1 MFLVCVIYPIA
12 EYGDSRERKLLKA
25 AGRRSD
31 RSQTDASSR
40 ILQWL
45 TEEFDA
51 AVELRKRLA
60 AVPGVT
66 ASLREE

>member
-1 MFLVCVIYPIA
+1 MCVCYPLA
-12 EYGDSRERKLLKA
+12 EFAEGRERKLTKA